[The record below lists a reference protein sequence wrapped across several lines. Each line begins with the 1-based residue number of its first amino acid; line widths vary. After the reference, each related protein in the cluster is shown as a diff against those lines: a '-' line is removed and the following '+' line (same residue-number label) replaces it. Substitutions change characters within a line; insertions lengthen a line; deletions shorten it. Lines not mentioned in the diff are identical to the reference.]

1 MQVWVLRNADGSFRG
16 RFHRYDSYDC
26 AGRRMHEEKYADRD
40 DYVLA
45 DIDDLPGHHKACQFE
60 CCFQGLPDTAAVAAT
75 HGHRGAARRAQQVAE
90 RPPRPSG
97 ISVGQRVT
105 CRDLGSGE
113 TKQWA
118 IVGGRRADPSRCEIS
133 PESPVAR
140 ALIGR
145 QVGETVDIELPRGS
159 RRQIEILAVHD

>member
-1 MQVWVLRNADGSFRG
+1 MLRW
-16 RFHRYDSYDC
+16 
-26 AGRRMHEEKYADRD
+26 
-40 DYVLA
+40 
-45 DIDDLPGHHKACQFE
+45 P
-60 CCFQGLPDTAAVAAT
+60 
-75 HGHRGAARRAQQVAE
+75 AE
-90 RPPRPSG
+90 RPPPPSG

-159 RRQIEILAVHD
+159 RQIEILAVHD

>member
-1 MQVWVLRNADGSFRG
+1 
-16 RFHRYDSYDC
+16 
-26 AGRRMHEEKYADRD
+26 MHEEKHADRD
-40 DYVLA
+40 DYVPV
-45 DIDDLPGHHKACQFE
+45 DIDDLPRHHKACQFE
-60 CCFQGLPDTAAVAAT
+60 CCFQGLPDAAAVAAT
-75 HGHRGAARRAQQVAE
+75 HGQRRAAE
-90 RPPRPSG
+90 RAQRIAKRPRPSG

-118 IVGGRRADPSRCEIS
+118 IVGERRADSSQCEIS

-140 ALIGR
+140 ALIGS

-159 RRQIEILAVHD
+159 RQIQILAVHD

>member
-1 MQVWVLRNADGSFRG
+1 MQVWVLRNADGSSRG
-16 RFHRYDSYDC
+16 KFHRYDSYNC
-26 AGRRMHEEKYADRD
+26 RGRRMHEEKYADRD
-40 DYVLA
+40 DYVLV
-45 DIDDLPGHHKACQFE
+45 DIEDLPHHHKACQFE
-60 CCFQGLPDTAAVAAT
+60 CCFQGLPDTAAVAAS
-75 HGHRGAARRAQQVAE
+75 HGQRGAAGRAPQVAE
-90 RPPRPSG
+90 RPPPPSG

-145 QVGETVDIELPRGS
+145 QVGEAVDIELPRGS
-159 RRQIEILAVHD
+159 RQIEILAVHD